1 MKTFFRKIRHS
12 ESTLMKAI
20 RFGGVGAVSGF
31 IFAIVT
37 LCAARSGLEP
47 KLASIAGYV
56 VSIPVNFLFNRCF
69 SFRSENS
76 LLSDFPRF
84 LLVHACNM
92 AVTAFAMG
100 AMVDVLG
107 LHYFFGVVTAI
118 ALVPVASFLAMN
130 GWVFRKRLPVDD
142 TPKNSNN
149 RSNGD
154 F

>member
-1 MKTFFRKIRHS
+1 MIIEKGGMKTFFRKVRHS
-12 ESTLMKAI
+12 ESPLIKAI
-20 RFGGVGAVSGF
+20 RFGGVGVVSGL

-47 KLASIAGYV
+47 KLASVAGYV

-84 LLVHACNM
+84 LFVHACNM
-92 AVTAFAMG
+92 VVTAFAMG
-100 AMVDVLG
+100 TMVDVLG

-130 GWVFRKRLPVDD
+130 GWVFRTRLPVD
-142 TPKNSNN
+142 TPPKKS
-149 RSNGD
+149 
-154 F
+154 